1 MNNRQNDEMEID
13 LAELFFVLLH
23 RLPVLLAATVA
34 GVVIA
39 GIISFCLLT
48 PMYTSTAKI
57 YILTNQSTM
66 VSLSD
71 IQVGSSLAGD
81 YEELIKSRPVVE
93 EVAKN
98 LELTENYEQLLD
110 CIDTINTDNT
120 RIIQIT
126 ATYPDPVIAKNIAN
140 EFVKVS
146 TKQISEIMHIDEPTV
161 AEEAIAADHQSSPNN
176 MKNLAVGGI
185 LGLLLA
191 AAVIVMRY
199 ILDDTIRTQDDVE
212 RYLSMNTLAMIPLE
226 GGTDN
231 HEKKS
236 ERKFRGIRKG

>member
-176 MKNLAVGGI
+176 MKDLAVGGI
-185 LGLLLA
+185 LGLLLVA
-191 AAVIVMRY
+191 VVIVMRY

-231 HEKKS
+231 DQKKS

>member
-23 RLPVLLAATVA
+23 RLPFLLAATAA

-71 IQVGSSLAGD
+71 LQVGSSLAGD

-98 LELTENYEQLLD
+98 LELTETYEQLLD
-110 CIDTINTDNT
+110 CINTLNTDNT

-161 AEEAIAADHQSSPNN
+161 AEDAIVADHQSSPNN

-236 ERKFRGIRKG
+236 KRKFHGIRKG

>member
-176 MKNLAVGGI
+176 MKNLAIGGI

-191 AAVIVMRY
+191 AAVIIMRY
-199 ILDDTIRTQDDVE
+199 ILDDTIQTQDDVE

-236 ERKFRGIRKG
+236 KRKFCGIRKG